1 MIDIVLIGFILL
13 CGVRGGSRG
22 FWLTLL
28 RIFGFAGAVF
38 LTWTLHPAVK
48 AWLGGEEG
56 QLNGLRDSILG
67 PFIDSLPAAGPQ
79 GALLQLADILSRSQL
94 PEFLKGLLLGTAA
107 PGSAGVAVLNDT
119 ALSLLSFIGL
129 LLAATLAIQGAA
141 LLLDRF
147 FRLPGL
153 NLLNRAVGMVLGA
166 GEGLL
171 MVWVL
176 LAVLTPWVAFR
187 PEGSAAVL
195 VGSGELSEWLYQHNI
210 LLKLIN
216 FKH

>member
-1 MIDIVLIGFILL
+1 MTDIVLIGFILL
-13 CGVRGGSRG
+13 CGIRGGSRG
-22 FWLTLL
+22 FWLTVL

-56 QLNGLRDSILG
+56 KLDGLRDSLLG
-67 PFIDSLPAAGPQ
+67 PFIDSLPAEGPQ
-79 GALLQLADILSRSQL
+79 GALLQLADVLGRSGL
-94 PEFLKGLLLGTAA
+94 PDFLKGMLLRSAA
-107 PGSAGVAVLNDT
+107 PGSGGIVALNDT

-153 NLLNRAVGMVLGA
+153 NLLNRTVGMALGA

-171 MVWVL
+171 LVWVL

-187 PEGSAAVL
+187 PEGGAAAL
-195 VGSGELSEWLYQHNI
+195 VGSGELTAWLYQHNY

-216 FKH
+216 FTH